1 MPELEGSIRSPALGR
16 RRCLCGQG
24 MVRTR
29 APGRRPHR
37 RPGRCRGRSPVVVV
51 PVQRRNH
58 PLRPGTVP
66 LSRREASPS
75 AGWRMPVVMAQMV
88 QRRRRRHAGPPVQW
102 RAPERSEGGCGD
114 GRRGDGGSRLRGDD
128 GYPVQS
134 GGENH
139 CRCRGDGCQ
148 PRGHGAGNRHRGG
161 EGCCVEQTWGL
172 ETLAGGSERKQK
184 PGYAGESLPSYL
196 SLFFFSFP

>member
-1 MPELEGSIRSPALGR
+1 MRP
-16 RRCLCGQG
+16 CGQG

-37 RPGRCRGRSPVVVV
+37 RPCRCRGRSPVVVVV

-75 AGWRMPVVMAQMV
+75 AGWRMPVVVAQMV
-88 QRRRRRHAGPPVQW
+88 QRRRRRLAGPPVQW

-139 CRCRGDGCQ
+139 CRCRGDENSAAVAPEIGTV
-148 PRGHGAGNRHRGG
+148 A
-161 EGCCVEQTWGL
+161 VKDAAW
-172 ETLAGGSERKQK
+172 SK
-184 PGYAGESLPSYL
+184 PVASRLSPEEARESRNQGTQVKAFPCS
-196 SLFFFSFP
+196 SFPSRDDALSRAVLIYNV